1 MIITSPSLI
10 LTFDGGGA
18 SFHSVT
24 FKVTKGM
31 DFIFCVRSNYKE
43 FQSQIENF
51 VQPIVKTIG
60 SIFLKC
66 VLFCELRLVVQ
77 CNCT

>member
-18 SFHSVT
+18 SFHIVT

-51 VQPIVKTIG
+51 V
-60 SIFLKC
+60 
-66 VLFCELRLVVQ
+66 
-77 CNCT
+77 